1 MFILTEKNQAAAVQ
15 QALRQRLEGTGVT
28 VAHPGGEVLV
38 LEGETFRLDG
48 ESLRLLPGVRAVQR
62 LTEPYPLAA
71 RMGHPEDTVVSVGKA
86 RIGRDFCL
94 IAGPAPTMCT
104 IFLFLSGIYFRLF
117 SVQFRHILGQYPF

>member
-1 MFILTEKNQAAAVQ
+1 MFILTEKNQAAAVR
-15 QALRQRLEGTGVT
+15 QALRQRLEDTGVT

-71 RMGHPEDTVVSVGKA
+71 RTGHPEDTVVSVSRLASGGTSA
-86 RIGRDFCL
+86 SL
-94 IAGPAPTMCT
+94 PGPAPW
-104 IFLFLSGIYFRLF
+104 SRR
-117 SVQFRHILGQYPF
+117 SR